1 MTEVQQRQLRGEI
14 EFEKWKEHFEEWGR
28 KGDILYDLTH
38 PETPRQYLIVTII
51 FTILVSILIFILY
64 SIYHLYKKSKKN
76 KNKK

>member
-1 MTEVQQRQLRGEI
+1 MTEDQKIQLEI
-14 EFEKWKEHFEEWGR
+14 ENAMRRSKYQVG
-28 KGDILYDLTH
+28 ILYDLTH